1 MPPKKT
7 FYEESYRH
15 GKDFKVFEEDTDFI
29 EREKWFCNMRVLA
42 KHAELDCMNDDLL
55 IKAHKGPNENGEFSS
70 TESFDEELIDIHH

>member
-1 MPPKKT
+1 
-7 FYEESYRH
+7 
-15 GKDFKVFEEDTDFI
+15 
-29 EREKWFCNMRVLA
+29 MRVLA